1 MGKDGLPLPKGKQM
15 TSSPSRWIPL
25 MKYSFYQEEEVK
37 RRLAQFVMSS
47 QRFSMGEMCKTFEE
61 EFSKKQKRKFT
72 VLVNS
77 GSSANLVLLQALKS
91 AKRLRSGDYVAFS
104 SITWSTNVMPIMQMG
119 FRPYPVDVS
128 LKTINVSSAQLWKAL
143 KENPRIRMV
152 FLSNILGICDDL
164 DKIREIC
171 DEKKILLCED
181 NCQSFGSVYKG
192 TLLGNFGFASTFSFY
207 VGHHLS
213 SIEGG
218 AICTDDE
225 ELYDLLVIT
234 RAHGWVRNLS
244 PEKQMQF
251 QKRYK
256 VDEFFNL
263 YTFYELGFNVRP
275 TEITGFLAL
284 QSLQWAEEIVW
295 KRHQNFLF
303 FHGHVLQNP
312 DFLPVDVSH
321 MDIVSNFAYPLIAKN
336 RDIFL
341 QYRQRFLDGLVEIRP
356 IAGGNMTDQPFFRK
370 FVRKKFRMEFAELI
384 HTNGFYFPNHP
395 DLTEEEKEHI
405 VSLLRKLD

>member
-1 MGKDGLPLPKGKQM
+1 
-15 TSSPSRWIPL
+15 
-25 MKYSFYQEEEVK
+25 
-37 RRLAQFVMSS
+37 
-47 QRFSMGEMCKTFEE
+47 MCKTFEE

-244 PEKQMQF
+244 PEKQMRF

-341 QYRQRFLDGLVEIRP
+341 RYRQRFLDGLVEIRP